1 MPENIHESNNDFL
14 RAIAR
19 VLWEILPP
27 SRFPLG
33 LKTYEYMWMYKVP
46 KRIYERL
53 LSLIN
58 KLDFSRRG
66 ILSLELDGY
75 TSGSTNVARVIALLV
90 SEWYK
95 RESRSLDGSG
105 AMDIFSFGNGITAQK
120 IWLAAGFPEKHLHR
134 ARVANLWQ
142 TAMCVQG
149 GFPLVYVNSADSR
162 FGTLINNLS
171 EEGDSN
177 DEDSVAGSWDRL
189 FDDNNSVF
197 SGSLKSG
204 SCKEYVDLLW
214 KYMETEDI
222 SFLPFSSEDLQESE
236 FKRFSTLLRDGYGE
250 KLQKDFFKETYY
262 FFTTDESY
270 SVQSQLRIQVGFKK
284 DNHILYASQLE
295 KIETGIDFYQVDKL
309 AFTLKAETVDGSVI
323 VSSPR
328 FYRRAGNGRKDFVS
342 VGLSPLCIDFDI
354 FNTKRIDLF
363 IKTVADEHELC
374 LKRFLVGDKFELYE
388 DQAAYCWITRKRPAA
403 RKALLLDYA
412 AFQDFSRCSPIEK
425 RSEDST
431 SKRPIWTWLYLTNS
445 LELTDVNGSL
455 HSFMGENT
463 HTVQVAFSYSGIEHS
478 IRLKDGGIE
487 YVANEEQGR
496 IKLLYGIFD
505 SRGKQLNISVLSMN
519 NGRIR
524 ASNDF
529 ILEYKD
535 TDSYRFVTW
544 DESSAPSQGFISIR
558 VSTRANNT
566 KPYVTE
572 VYYIPSLMPVERN
585 LETNTITFNGVSD
598 ISMYDS
604 LSGDYSRLASGV
616 FQDTVPAP
624 SAEDVPD
631 TVVFKVGNES
641 AYVYLHV
648 YRSFF
653 MQELIKDG
661 KPKRFISEEKRTV
674 PVLLSRQF
682 SIRTIN
688 NEGCQITRFDKL
700 SSLVTNHFPKGFL
713 SPPAQLCEHIAINSA
728 VDVYVYN
735 KMVQTGQRLELT
747 VSPNHIHE
755 YKFFFWTGSRD
766 MQPRPIEAT
775 YDEETRKMSLDCRSC
790 NASRGVL
797 FQSLRNCKPYNYYR
811 PYYFRSQRINED
823 VQPFYSTPNQ
833 LFIYNIDDLLFSY
846 RLYREH
852 KTYAAVFS
860 PLLELRKNPGWQKAV
875 LEFSLQEAGY
885 TLSKEDIVQM
895 IRLGQEVGFDWML
908 LPRNYVLEILSRSGR
923 FESMCRQSLRRLF
936 EASPLVKENDG
947 NNRYE
952 RYYFKRIFV
961 DDDAYFDREV
971 AFDSIFRPT
980 NYRPRIDARSF
991 VEFLSG
997 RRNYSADSVVAF
1009 IKKVTDYND
1018 YLCLFHDVFYQYVIK
1033 Q

>member
-14 RAIAR
+14 GAIAR

-27 SRFPLG
+27 DQFPLG
-33 LKTYEYMWMYKVP
+33 LKSYEYMWMYKVP

-58 KLDFSRRG
+58 KLDFSSRG
-66 ILSLELDGY
+66 VLTWDIDGY
-75 TSGSTNVARVIALLV
+75 SAGSTNVARVIALLV

-105 AMDIFSFGNGITAQK
+105 AMEIFTFGNGITAQK
-120 IWLAAGFPEKHLHR
+120 IWRAAGFPENHLHR

-142 TAMCVQG
+142 TAMCVHG
-149 GFPLVYVNSADSR
+149 GFPLVYVNGADSR

-171 EEGDSN
+171 EEGGSN

-250 KLQKDFFKETYY
+250 KLKKDFFKETFY
-262 FFTTDESY
+262 FYTTDESY
-270 SVQSQLRIQVGFKK
+270 SLQSQLRIQVGFKK

-295 KIETGIDFYQVDKL
+295 KIETGVDFSQVDKL
-309 AFTLKAETVDGSVI
+309 AFTLKAETADGSVL

-342 VGLSPLCIDFDI
+342 VGLSPLCIDFDL
-354 FNTKRIDLF
+354 FNTKRIDLI
-363 IKTVADEHELC
+363 IKTVADGREQC
-374 LKRFLVGDKFELYE
+374 LKKYTVGEEFELYE
-388 DQAAYCWITRKRPAA
+388 DQTAYCWTTRKRPAS

-412 AFQDFSRCSPIEK
+412 MFQDFSRCSPIEK

-431 SKRPIWTWLYLTNS
+431 SMRPIWTWLYLTES
-445 LELTDVNGSL
+445 LDLTDVNGNM
-455 HSFMGENT
+455 HSFMSENS
-463 HTVQVAFSYSGIEHS
+463 HSVQVAFSYSDIEHS

-496 IKLLYGIFD
+496 IKLLYGIVD
-505 SRGKQLNISVLSMN
+505 SRGKMLNISVLSMKG
-519 NGRIR
+519 GRIR

-529 ILEYKD
+529 ILEYKEK
-535 TDSYRFVTW
+535 DSYRFVSW
-544 DESSAPSQGFISIR
+544 DESSSPSQGFVSIR
-558 VSTRANNT
+558 VSTRSNNT
-566 KPYVTE
+566 KPYVTD
-572 VYYIPSLMPVERN
+572 VYYIPSQIPVERN
-585 LETNTITFNGVSD
+585 LDTNTITFNGVSD
-598 ISMYDS
+598 ISTYDS
-604 LSGDYSRLASGV
+604 HSGEYSRLAGDV
-616 FQDTVPAP
+616 FQDTVPAL
-624 SAEDVPD
+624 SDEDVPD
-631 TVVFKVGNES
+631 TVVFKVGSES
-641 AYVYLHV
+641 AYVYLNV

-661 KPKRFISEEKRTV
+661 KPKRFISKEKRTV
-674 PVLLSRQF
+674 PILMGRQF

-688 NEGCQITRFDKL
+688 NEGCQITRFERL
-700 SSLVTNHFPKGFL
+700 STLVTNHFPRGFL
-713 SPPAQLCEHIAINSA
+713 SSPAQLCEPIAINSA

-735 KMVQTGQRLELT
+735 RMVQKGQVLELT

-755 YKFFFWTGSRD
+755 YKFFFWDGSRGT
-766 MQPRPIEAT
+766 QPRPIAST
-775 YDEETRKMSLDCRSC
+775 YDERTRKMSLDCRSC

-797 FQSLRNCKPYNYYR
+797 FQSLSSCKPYNYYR
-811 PYYFRSQRINED
+811 PYYFRSPHINGE

-833 LFIYNIDDLLFSY
+833 LFIYNKDDILFSY
-846 RLYREH
+846 QLYREH

-875 LEFSLQEAGY
+875 LEFSLQEASY
-885 TLSKEDIVQM
+885 ILSKEDIVQLT
-895 IRLGQEVGFDWML
+895 RLSHEVGFDWML

-923 FESMCRQSLRRLF
+923 FEKMCRQSLRQLY

-961 DDDAYFDREV
+961 DDCAYFDRTV
-971 AFDSIFRPT
+971 AFENIFRAT